1 MKKFIITEAVLFALF
16 ISTMGINDNIG
27 TIFGLCFFAWPICFF
42 AYRFIKKHTQKPE
55 PVPVVIEEP
64 KPQWKYL
71 WLLKE
76 DQKLGNKFEKW
87 YKENLTENPD
97 YFQSNKT
104 LKDYYY
110 DERIYQYEPYEL
122 PLKIEGNKVF
132 SYMKENE
139 WVLVG
144 YIRENDRESLENA
157 LETKLCLMSNRYKRV
172 GDNYVQKESGDA
184 YFGLKILN

>member
-1 MKKFIITEAVLFALF
+1 MKKFLIIEAVLFVLGVMIPDEDISALF
-16 ISTMGINDNIG
+16 GFAVVLCPIVFGII
-27 TIFGLCFFAWPICFF
+27 TLVRKLKPKPI
-42 AYRFIKKHTQKPE
+42 E
-55 PVPVVIEEP
+55 NVPVVQTP
-64 KPQWKYL
+64 QPQWRYL

-87 YKENLTENPD
+87 YRENLTEND
-97 YFQSNKT
+97 EYFKSNKT

-110 DERIYQYEPYEL
+110 DQRIYEYEPYEL
-122 PLKIEGNKVF
+122 PFKIEGNKVF

-139 WVLVG
+139 WGRVG
-144 YIRENDRESLENA
+144 YIKENDQESLENA
-157 LETKLCLMSNRYKRV
+157 SVTKLCLMSNRYKRV